1 MIERRRVREIE
12 IAAWR
17 NEGTWKEGRA
27 TFVFIPGS
35 GGDHTL
41 WLYVL
46 GELKDDFNLLALEL
60 PGHGSSGGKGE
71 NDVSAYVGWVRDIL
85 EAFEAEK
92 PILVG
97 HSLGAAIT
105 LSFAERYP
113 EMISAA
119 VAIGGGARMPV
130 NTLILET
137 IHKDLKGLMAFTA
150 KIAVAKKNRERLA
163 SVLMARSPNP
173 DTLYGDFQACD
184 RLDLDDALGEI
195 KVPTLLICGMED
207 KMTPPE
213 LSQAL
218 QERIPG
224 SQLALIPETGHMVML
239 EEPHRLAEILR
250 SFARSLK

>member
-1 MIERRRVREIE
+1 MIERRPVRGIE

-17 NEGTWKEGRA
+17 NYGKWQEKE

-46 GELKDDFNLLALEL
+46 NELKDDFNLLAIEL

-71 NDVSAYVGWVRDIL
+71 EEVGAYVDWVRDIL
-85 EAFEAEK
+85 AAFEVTK

-97 HSLGAAIT
+97 HSLGAAIALT
-105 LSFAERYP
+105 FAIRYP
-113 EMISAA
+113 EKISAA

-130 NTLILET
+130 NTMILDS

-150 KIAVAKKNRERLA
+150 KIAVAKKNREQLTPI
-163 SVLMARSPNP
+163 LTARSPNP
-173 DTLYGDFQACD
+173 DTLYGDFKACD
-184 RLDLDDALGEI
+184 RLDLDNDLGRI
-195 KVPTLLICGMED
+195 KIPTLIVCGTED

-213 LSQAL
+213 LSQAM
-218 QERIPG
+218 QEKIPG
-224 SQLALIPETGHMVML
+224 SRLALIPETGHMVML
-239 EEPHRLAEILR
+239 EEPHRLAEILG
-250 SFARSLK
+250 SFARGI